1 MNKTSL
7 SIVLFRRKGCVI
19 SPYNDSKLPYPCEF
33 NPETKE
39 MVATICKNLYDYGF
53 KLDEKSFNILAL
65 KFNKE
70 DIVDWYN
77 KVLLISIKQYL
88 GDDVEYNCMY
98 PNFPQQVMD
107 MSNAELYIN
116 AIIHYMS
123 DGRLVPY
130 YETKQRTPL
139 IEIDKLEKLKTIS
152 IITPYEAIQMV
163 KEITTNLMSSKVS
176 LSVIDKND
184 INTFSSNTYYE
195 RNIDAYKVLKYFGDF
210 IIPNDIEIPNKEN
223 LASLSL
229 LLFYTKGIDFIK
241 SKYKTATDIL
251 RYLAYVNTSDSSLSK
266 PCHYRNIPRRRRK
279 ILMSVLDNIAI
290 QNEELDYF
298 TSHNPSVDISGLN
311 PRMIEDMYRYR
322 ERWLRVGERVHPYTY
337 SKQYPNAVKMFFILR
352 NYSKCPIR
360 SFNGHLTKLIDNFS
374 HNNQN
379 LIVSICGMCSTRP
392 GEFARNL
399 NRILSACKNP
409 NDSKLVIREFKKVA
423 DKIPVP
429 ILIQLFQYFSH
440 RASDDEKTS
449 RVFFLKGSTAKIKVI
464 PYNLKDLE
472 SDICT
477 EVASVCAK
485 AIISKQSNL
494 DKLGNVY
501 VDKDFK
507 NFIVPFNLRS
517 ASPSSKNI
525 MRGSHISISDSTN
538 ILRSFIW
545 WTGDVDV
552 DLSAGVFSEDFK
564 SISHI
569 SFTNLKSD
577 IGCHSGD
584 ITNGGPEDGAGVA
597 EFIDIDINKVIKTG
611 GRYVIL
617 SVHNY
622 SRKHFSSMKNCCFGW
637 MYRNDMN
644 SGEIFEP
651 STVQDRIDVNAEST
665 TCVPVIFD
673 CINRE
678 FIWCDMTYD
687 ILSNIS
693 NTIENGSNKVI
704 EIVKAIIDIGRPNL
718 YDLIVLNACAR
729 GNLVSDPKTADIIF
743 SNDQHIIED
752 NDSVRFVT
760 AYDTDYYVSNMM

>member
-1 MNKTSL
+1 MNKTNL

-98 PNFPQQVMD
+98 PNFPQQVMN

-130 YETKQRTPL
+130 YETEQRTPL
-139 IEIDKLEKLKTIS
+139 IEVDKFEKLKTIS
-152 IITPYEAIQMV
+152 IITPYEAIQMI
-163 KEITTNLMSSKVS
+163 KEITTNLISSKVS
-176 LSVIDKND
+176 LSVIDTND
-184 INTFSSNTYYE
+184 INVFSSNTYDE
-195 RNIDAYKVLKYFGDF
+195 VNIDVYRVLKYFGDF

-241 SKYKTATDIL
+241 NKYKTATDVL

-266 PCHYRNIPRRRRK
+266 PCHYRNIPRRHRK

-298 TSHNPSVDISGLN
+298 TSRNPSVDIGGLN

-360 SFNGHLTKLIDNFS
+360 SFNGHLTKLIDDFK
-374 HNNQN
+374 HNQN

-409 NDSKLVIREFKKVA
+409 NDSKLVIREFKNVA

-477 EVASVCAK
+477 EVAGVCAK

-525 MRGSHISISDSTN
+525 TRGSHISISDSTN

-617 SVHNY
+617 SVHNF

-687 ILSNIS
+687 ILANIS

>member
-1 MNKTSL
+1 MNKTNL

-139 IEIDKLEKLKTIS
+139 IEIDKFEKLKTIS
-152 IITPYEAIQMV
+152 IITPYEAIHMV
-163 KEITTNLMSSKVS
+163 KEITTNLMSSKIS
-176 LSVIDKND
+176 LSTIDKND
-184 INTFSSNTYYE
+184 ISTFSTYTYYE
-195 RNIDAYKVLKYFGDF
+195 ANLNVYKTLKYFGDF

-266 PCHYRNIPRRRRK
+266 PCHYRNIPRRHRK

-360 SFNGHLTKLIDNFS
+360 SFNGHLTKLIDDFS

-477 EVASVCAK
+477 EVAGVCAK

-525 MRGSHISISDSTN
+525 TRGSHISISDSTN

-687 ILSNIS
+687 ILTNIS

-752 NDSVRFVT
+752 NDSARFVT

>member
-19 SPYNDSKLPYPCEF
+19 SPYNDSKLPYPVEL
-33 NPETKE
+33 NSETKE

-53 KLDEKSFNILAL
+53 KLDEKSFNILSL

-77 KVLLISIKQYL
+77 NVLLISIKKYL
-88 GDDVEYNCMY
+88 GDDVKYNCMY

-107 MSNAELYIN
+107 MNNAELYIN

-130 YETKQRTPL
+130 YEKDQRIPL
-139 IEIDKLEKLKTIS
+139 IEVDKFEKLKTIS

-195 RNIDAYKVLKYFGDF
+195 RNIDVYKVLKYFGDF

-229 LLFYTKGIDFIK
+229 LLFYAKGIDFIK
-241 SKYKTATDIL
+241 SKYKTATDVL

-266 PCHYRNIPRRRRK
+266 PCHYRNIPRRHRK

-298 TSHNPSVDISGLN
+298 TSHNPSVDIGGLN

-337 SKQYPNAVKMFFILR
+337 IKQYPNAVKMFFILR

-360 SFNGHLTKLIDNFS
+360 SFNGHLTKLIDDFS

-399 NRILSACKNP
+399 NRILSTCKDS
-409 NDSKLVIREFKKVA
+409 NDSKFVIREFKKVA

-429 ILIQLFQYFSH
+429 ILIQLLQYFSH

-449 RVFFLKGSTAKIKVI
+449 RVFFIKGSTAKIKVI

-472 SDICT
+472 YDICT
-477 EVASVCAK
+477 EVADVCAK

-501 VDKDFK
+501 VDRDFK

-517 ASPSSKNI
+517 ASPASKNI
-525 MRGSHISISDSTN
+525 TRGSHIGIANSTN

-552 DLSAGVFSEDFK
+552 DLSAGIFSEDFK
-564 SISHI
+564 SMSHI

-584 ITNGGPEDGAGVA
+584 ITYGGPEDGDGVA
-597 EFIDIDINKVIKTG
+597 EFIDIDINKVIKSG
-611 GRYVIL
+611 GRYVIF

-622 SRKHFSSMKNCCFGW
+622 SRRKFSSMKNCCFGW

-651 STVQDRIDVNAEST
+651 STVQNRIDVNAEST

-673 CINRE
+673 CIDRQ

-687 ILSNIS
+687 ILNNIS

-718 YDLIVLNACAR
+718 YDLIVLNTCAR
-729 GNLVSDPKTADIIF
+729 GNLVFDPKMADIIF
-743 SNDQHIIED
+743 SNDKHIIED
-752 NDSVRFVT
+752 NDDVRIVT

>member
-1 MNKTSL
+1 MNKTNL

-77 KVLLISIKQYL
+77 KVLLISIKKYL

-107 MSNAELYIN
+107 MNNAELYIN

-123 DGRLVPY
+123 EGRLVPY
-130 YETKQRTPL
+130 YEKDQRTPL
-139 IEIDKLEKLKTIS
+139 IEIDKFEKLKTIS
-152 IITPYEAIQMV
+152 IITPYEAIHMV

-229 LLFYTKGIDFIK
+229 LLFSTKGIDFIK
-241 SKYKTATDIL
+241 SKYKTATDVL

-266 PCHYRNIPRRRRK
+266 PCHYRNIPRRYRK
-279 ILMSVLDNIAI
+279 VLMSVLDNIAI

-298 TSHNPSVDISGLN
+298 TPHNPSVDIGGLN

-322 ERWLRVGERVHPYTY
+322 ERWLRVGEIVHPYTY

-360 SFNGHLTKLIDNFS
+360 SFNGHLTKLIDDFS
-374 HNNQN
+374 NNQN

-485 AIISKQSNL
+485 AIIIKQSNL

-525 MRGSHISISDSTN
+525 TRGSHISISDSTN

-569 SFTNLKSD
+569 SFTNLKSN

-704 EIVKAIIDIGRPNL
+704 EIIKAIIDIGRPNL

-743 SNDQHIIED
+743 SNDKHIIED
-752 NDSVRFVT
+752 NDSARFVT

>member
-1 MNKTSL
+1 MNKTNL

-152 IITPYEAIQMV
+152 IITPYEAIHMV
-163 KEITTNLMSSKVS
+163 KEITTNLMSSKIS
-176 LSVIDKND
+176 LSTIDKND
-184 INTFSSNTYYE
+184 ISTFSTYTYYE
-195 RNIDAYKVLKYFGDF
+195 ANLNVYKTLKYFGDF

-241 SKYKTATDIL
+241 SKYKTATDVL

-266 PCHYRNIPRRRRK
+266 PCHYRNIPRRHRK

-298 TSHNPSVDISGLN
+298 TSHNPSVDIGGLN

-423 DKIPVP
+423 DRIPVP

-440 RASDDEKTS
+440 RASGDEKTS

-485 AIISKQSNL
+485 AIINKQSNL

-517 ASPSSKNI
+517 TSPSSKNI
-525 MRGSHISISDSTN
+525 TRGSHISISDSTN

-687 ILSNIS
+687 ILANIS

-752 NDSVRFVT
+752 NDDARFVT